1 MSEKE
6 TNRRPEASTE
16 DKMQELFR
24 LMDEKAA
31 QGTLGGDRGGCLC
44 PEGEGGYHPAV

>member
-31 QGTLGGDRGGCLC
+31 QGTWWRPRRMSL